1 MITEFEYQINFN
13 TGPSFNKEEYL
24 KIFDE
29 ANGLEEYR
37 IEPEVPGEITIT
49 FTCPDSVFL
58 EIQDKITEID
68 DEDFGNIDFITE
80 LEIEDEDS
88 FPAED

>member
-13 TGPSFNKEEYL
+13 AGPSFNKEEYL

-37 IEPEVPGEITIT
+37 IEPEVPGEITVT
-49 FTCPDSVFL
+49 FTCSDSVFL